1 MPVSP
6 ARIPALVAAAVVAL
20 APLATIHAQ
29 TPLSDEALVR
39 AVDADDFAAIKAAGP
54 AVMAQL
60 ARLYASADEA
70 RRIRIAFDFRR
81 LGWKSEEAKDAL
93 MADAH
98 TPSQPLRIE
107 VQYALGWVSDDV
119 AVVDVLLENMQ
130 HDGNIVFR
138 DHAACALAYDQAHLR
153 PAQKVHLYEGL
164 IAALSDP
171 KPDVRRIA
179 ALVLEKQT
187 GQTKGFRAD
196 DPPEVRGPAIGAWQ
210 KWLAEYRSQL

>member
-6 ARIPALVAAAVVAL
+6 ARIPALVAAAFLAL
-20 APLATIHAQ
+20 APLASIHAQ
-29 TPLSDEALVR
+29 TPLSDDALAR
-39 AVDADDFAAIKAAGP
+39 AVDAGDFAALKTAGP
-54 AVMAQL
+54 VVMSRL
-60 ARLYASADEA
+60 ARLYAGADEA
-70 RRIRIAFDFRR
+70 RRIRIASAFYA

-98 TPSQPLRIE
+98 TPRQDLRTQ
-107 VQYALGWVSDDV
+107 VQYALGRVSDDV

-130 HDGNIVFR
+130 HDPDILLR
-138 DHAACALAYDQAHLR
+138 DHAACALAYDQVHLR

-164 IAALSDP
+164 IAAMSDP

-179 ALVLEKQT
+179 ALALHLQT
-187 GQTKGFRAD
+187 GQDKGFNAD
-196 DPPEVRGPAIGAWQ
+196 DPPEKRGPALAAWQ